1 MFEISAYGDSTW
13 DSAGNHR
20 TVFGRERHQDDP
32 AREAEPPEDSHKIVN
47 KIHAFPPRRGGGKGR
62 FEISSPFFFFQGPE
76 QQSDRNAVQRHLQ
89 KSHQIVP
96 LVSFYIFSLFS
107 ISYCYP
113 IFNFQQIVFL
123 KMYNKGRPF

>member
-47 KIHAFPPRRGGGKGR
+47 KIHAFPPRRRKGKGR
-62 FEISSPFFFFQGPE
+62 FEISSPFFFFRDLSNNQIGML
-76 QQSDRNAVQRHLQ
+76 SNDTFRNLTKLSHL
-89 KSHQIVP
+89 
-96 LVSFYIFSLFS
+96 
-107 ISYCYP
+107 
-113 IFNFQQIVFL
+113 
-123 KMYNKGRPF
+123 